1 MIAKLIVYGERRQ
14 RALQQM
20 QAVIDETVID
30 GIKTNLDLLIEIL
43 QAPAFQRLTTTV
55 NWLDDQMNPNQ
66 KEEQDDEDRFKQRP
80 G

>member
-55 NWLDDQMNPNQ
+55 N
-66 KEEQDDEDRFKQRP
+66 

>member
-1 MIAKLIVYGERRQ
+1 IAKLIVYGERRQ

-30 GIKTNLDLLIEIL
+30 GIKNKLELLIEIL

-55 NWLDDQMNPNQ
+55 NCLDDQMNPNQ
-66 KEEQDDEDRFKQRP
+66 KEEQDDED
-80 G
+80 